1 MLRASAVV
9 ESQGIPTASLI
20 CDGFIG
26 QAEAITPGL
35 GVADLPIAR
44 VVGHVDGQSFDEL
57 QGNIEK
63 ITVDEVIKCLVE
75 APATGEKSKFYSA
88 EEIVLSGSFDQV
100 NTVFEREGWSDGLPI
115 NPPTKD
121 RVNKFL
127 KETPDDP
134 ERTIGV
140 LQPSGF
146 AATVRNVAINGVMA
160 NCHPKYMPI
169 LIGIVEIL
177 CDPKYGVEHSGDT
190 TGGDGLII
198 LNGPIAEKLEF
209 NSGGAALRDGYRA
222 NPSVGRVLR
231 LYQRNVAGIRPDGAD
246 KVTFGHTWRV
256 VLAENEREVDEIG
269 WVPLSV
275 DQGFEL
281 GKNVVTLG
289 RFTSGGGI
297 GSVYGK
303 DPEEIARYLADGLVR
318 QTSWELVFTVGFA
331 PGTYR
336 PLLVISPLIAKTL
349 MQGGMSKDIL
359 RGSLFQFARIPAFKF
374 ESYVGLWTNL
384 LPGRPTLKQLV
395 ENGTAA
401 AHFSESDD
409 PNRLVPIVEK
419 PDDFLIVVSGD
430 PLRSNAYAFGSN
442 GMHGYPTSKAI
453 RLKL

>member
-44 VVGHVDGQSFDEL
+44 VVGHVDGQSFNEL

-177 CDPKYGVEHSGDT
+177 CDP
-190 TGGDGLII
+190 
-198 LNGPIAEKLEF
+198 N
-209 NSGGAALRDGYRA
+209 
-222 NPSVGRVLR
+222 
-231 LYQRNVAGIRPDGAD
+231 
-246 KVTFGHTWRV
+246 
-256 VLAENEREVDEIG
+256 
-269 WVPLSV
+269 
-275 DQGFEL
+275 
-281 GKNVVTLG
+281 
-289 RFTSGGGI
+289 
-297 GSVYGK
+297 
-303 DPEEIARYLADGLVR
+303 
-318 QTSWELVFTVGFA
+318 TV
-331 PGTYR
+331 
-336 PLLVISPLIAKTL
+336 
-349 MQGGMSKDIL
+349 
-359 RGSLFQFARIPAFKF
+359 
-374 ESYVGLWTNL
+374 
-384 LPGRPTLKQLV
+384 
-395 ENGTAA
+395 
-401 AHFSESDD
+401 
-409 PNRLVPIVEK
+409 
-419 PDDFLIVVSGD
+419 
-430 PLRSNAYAFGSN
+430 
-442 GMHGYPTSKAI
+442 
-453 RLKL
+453 